1 MLSTSCSDYCDL
13 PLGSYKKKSQE
24 EPRQDLWSSRKKISI
39 DHVAPQVGQKYQT
52 MIEHMYTVLT
62 WNIYSLSLSLSLVP
76 QNKMNCYDSGYAV
89 SAVLWG
95 KKCSRHIFCREDL
108 IAELQSEERE
118 RQWHYTQLEL
128 ISQKLRSLPLTSSL
142 SVSTSSCLHYT
153 TVLKMT
159 QIVWCAIYKGEGGSE
174 AFNMIMCMT
183 CTKWDTMKTT
193 LCKSPFCFTHSEIGE
208 WN

>member
-1 MLSTSCSDYCDL
+1 MLSWL
-13 PLGSYKKKSQE
+13 E
-24 EPRQDLWSSRKKISI
+24 I
-39 DHVAPQVGQKYQT
+39 
-52 MIEHMYTVLT
+52 YTF
-62 WNIYSLSLSLSLVP
+62 SLSLYSP
-76 QNKMNCYDSGYAV
+76 NIKWNCNDWVCSVSCAV
-89 SAVLWG
+89 R
-95 KKCSRHIFCREDL
+95 KKVYKTHFFSREDL

-174 AFNMIMCMT
+174 AFNMITCMT

-193 LCKSPFCFTHSEIGE
+193 LFHTF
-208 WN
+208 WNWRVKLVFWMLAICRRKKFFWNLG